1 MIDPIMLGEEE
12 LDTCFK
18 VMRKGN
24 TQLRTLAKLT
34 GMEDRKFRAKLFKDG
49 LNDWTEEQH
58 AQIAQAMPDIQAV
71 RNIEWKMMRQFSRL
85 ARKLSNSWSKK
96 LGGSAFD
103 KEDYLQEALMALL
116 DAIYGY
122 TDEDTQF
129 ITFAWWIIRNRLT
142 TAANKDNPFSPLT
155 NEAMGLLK
163 RFDEAKLKLNRYA
176 TDQDVYDACGFT
188 EEECKVIREAQVK
201 VYNAS
206 AIKDELK
213 GGDGSQGFEGS
224 DTSGDYTAQR
234 SGIDREKDTVV
245 VSYEVR
251 DAVKRARLTTMERKV
266 IEAAMQASYRHGW
279 QTDFAE
285 NNVCEATGKPYSRQ
299 RIMQVYQRALEKIEV
314 ALGRKAVA

>member
-24 TQLRTLAKLT
+24 TQLRTLAKMT

-49 LNDWTEEQH
+49 LNNWTDEHRE
-58 AQIAQAMPDIQAV
+58 QIALAMPDIQAV
-71 RNIEWKMMRQFSRL
+71 RNIEWKMIQQFYRLTRRL
-85 ARKLSNSWSKK
+85 ANSWSKK
-96 LGGSAFD
+96 VGASS
-103 KEDYLQEALMALL
+103 KEDYEQEALMALL
-116 DAIYGY
+116 DAIYAY
-122 TDEDTQF
+122 TDENTQF

-155 NEAMGLLK
+155 NEAMSLLK
-163 RFDEAKLKLNRYA
+163 RFDEAKLKFNRYA

-188 EEECKVIREAQVK
+188 EDECKVIREAQVK

-206 AIKDELK
+206 VIKDELNTNTLA
-213 GGDGSQGFEGS
+213 DSS
-224 DTSGDYTAQR
+224 DSLGDYTSKR
-234 SGIDREKDTVV
+234 SGIDREKDMVARR
-245 VSYEVR
+245 YEIR
-251 DAVKRARLTTMERKV
+251 DAVRRARLTVLERKV
-266 IEAAMQASYRHGW
+266 IEAAEQASYCHGW

-285 NNVCEATGKPYSRQ
+285 NNICETTGNHYSRQ
-299 RIMQVYQRALEKIEV
+299 RIMQIYQRALEKIEV